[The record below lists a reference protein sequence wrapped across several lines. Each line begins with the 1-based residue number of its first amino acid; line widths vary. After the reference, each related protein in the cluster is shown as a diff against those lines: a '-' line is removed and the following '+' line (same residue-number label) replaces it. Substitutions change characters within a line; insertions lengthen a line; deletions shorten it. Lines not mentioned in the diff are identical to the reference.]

1 MDWRI
6 WLPSMNFSQSVP
18 EFPALTP
25 HNNMIP
31 KTSSLD
37 VVPSSKSHDN
47 VLIFELPYQGV
58 SSMSNAGWTSGD
70 QIAFLFGLADG
81 GGTPLMI
88 CRNPVLLGTSTPTMP
103 NYDVSAK
110 SPLFALRLKNPSDIS
125 SADLWSFKLQKQK
138 SQRGGVTILNNVI
151 NASTGEKTTLQVDMP
166 SAGRLDVI
174 IMTLDG
180 DIVQYLQHG
189 QAESGTHYFTWDGT
203 TKSGKSVARGLY
215 FVRIF
220 GSGIDETRKVM
231 VVKE

>member
-1 MDWRI
+1 
-6 WLPSMNFSQSVP
+6 
-18 EFPALTP
+18 
-25 HNNMIP
+25 
-31 KTSSLD
+31 
-37 VVPSSKSHDN
+37 
-47 VLIFELPYQGV
+47 
-58 SSMSNAGWTSGD
+58 MSNAGWTSGD
-70 QIAFLFGLADG
+70 QISFLFGLADG

-88 CRNPVLLGTSTPTMP
+88 CRNPVLLGTSTPTAP
-103 NYDVSAK
+103 IYDVSAK